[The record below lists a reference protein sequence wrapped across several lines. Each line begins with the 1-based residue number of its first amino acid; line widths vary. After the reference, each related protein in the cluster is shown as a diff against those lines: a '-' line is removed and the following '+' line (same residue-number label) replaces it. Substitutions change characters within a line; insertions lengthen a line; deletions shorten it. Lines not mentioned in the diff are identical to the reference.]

1 MCGVPYY
8 QVTDWTSVLHA
19 SRLALL
25 LPDATELASSL
36 ELRKHKRE
44 KRDCNTE
51 SVCGAKK
58 LQGLK
63 LQGAK
68 NPTPLHKA
76 KLPTASVRGIV
87 QRQFGTPTQARRV
100 DGHVASRKHQSL
112 HANPNWRS
120 SRGRNSPPNISVN
133 SMKHYT
139 LPNSLS
145 KGNKLIKSRATA
157 HNGPNP
163 DIYASDV

>member
-1 MCGVPYY
+1 MTYRELINNMYLCRSMYLQVRIGYTGPRAWRISRPGAITHHHTQNHTKTTHRTNH

-44 KRDCNTE
+44 KRDCKTD

-58 LQGLK
+58 LQGFK
-63 LQGAK
+63 AQGAK

-76 KLPTASVRGIV
+76 KLPIG
-87 QRQFGTPTQARRV
+87 
-100 DGHVASRKHQSL
+100 
-112 HANPNWRS
+112 
-120 SRGRNSPPNISVN
+120 
-133 SMKHYT
+133 
-139 LPNSLS
+139 
-145 KGNKLIKSRATA
+145 
-157 HNGPNP
+157 
-163 DIYASDV
+163 

>member
-1 MCGVPYY
+1 MKRRGVTSDDIQLSHSAQHHHN

-44 KRDCNTE
+44 KRDCKTE

-58 LQGLK
+58 LQGFK
-63 LQGAK
+63 AQGAK

-76 KLPTASVRGIV
+76 KLPTASVRGNV
-87 QRQFGTPTQARRV
+87 QGQFGKPHTGAERRWAR
-100 DGHVASRKHQSL
+100 G
-112 HANPNWRS
+112 
-120 SRGRNSPPNISVN
+120 IS
-133 SMKHYT
+133 
-139 LPNSLS
+139 
-145 KGNKLIKSRATA
+145 
-157 HNGPNP
+157 
-163 DIYASDV
+163 